1 MDKQNEYNYARTELL
16 AEKMV
21 NNYQK
26 DELFTT
32 LENNDLGVLINVFLK
47 SDLHK
52 KVVFDLINES
62 ELYEGETLK
71 ESLNNLIL
79 SIANPG
85 ANDTMS
91 ELRYSHDSDKIFD
104 LYQSDLSDYISG
116 KFKEDDYTKEVLNHI
131 ISDDILI
138 TESSTKNKVLG
149 FIYESIANDIKVI
162 LEY

>member
-1 MDKQNEYNYARTELL
+1 MEKQNEYNYAREQVLS
-16 AEKMV
+16 EKMV

-32 LENNDLGVLINVFLK
+32 LESNNLGILINVFLK

-62 ELYEGETLK
+62 DLYEGETIK

-79 SIANPG
+79 SIDNQG

-91 ELRYSHDSDKIFD
+91 ELTYFHDSDKIFD
-104 LYQSDLSDYISG
+104 LYQSDLSDYISE
-116 KFKEDDYTKEVLNHI
+116 KTKEDDYTKEVLNHI

>member
-32 LENNDLGVLINVFLK
+32 LENNDLGVLIKVVLK

-62 ELYEGETLK
+62 DLYEGETIK

-79 SIANPG
+79 SIDNQG

-91 ELRYSHDSDKIFD
+91 ELTYFHDSDKIFD
-104 LYQSDLSDYISG
+104 LYQSDLSDYISE
-116 KFKEDDYTKEVLNHI
+116 KNKEDDYTKEVLNHI

-138 TESSTKNKVLG
+138 TESYTRNRVLG

>member
-1 MDKQNEYNYARTELL
+1 MINKEQVL

-32 LENNDLGVLINVFLK
+32 LENNDLGVLIKVVLK

-62 ELYEGETLK
+62 DLYEGETIK
-71 ESLNNLIL
+71 ESLNNLIFC
-79 SIANPG
+79 IEGNG
-85 ANDTMS
+85 AINTLS
-91 ELRYSHDSDKIFD
+91 ELTYFHDTDKIFD
-104 LYQSDLSDYISG
+104 LYQSDLSDYIDE
-116 KFKEDDYTKEVLNHI
+116 KDNQDDYIKEVLNHI
-131 ISDDILI
+131 ISDDMLL
-138 TESSTKNKVLG
+138 TESYTKNKVLG

>member
-1 MDKQNEYNYARTELL
+1 MDKQNEYNYAREQVLS
-16 AEKMV
+16 EKMI

-26 DELFTT
+26 DELFAR
-32 LENNDLGVLINVFLK
+32 LESNNLGILINVFLK

-71 ESLNNLIL
+71 EKLLNLIFCIEGNG
-79 SIANPG
+79 SIN
-85 ANDTMS
+85 TMS
-91 ELRYSHDSDKIFD
+91 ELTYFHDSDKIFD
-104 LYQSDLSDYISG
+104 LYQSDLSDYISE
-116 KFKEDDYTKEVLNHI
+116 KNKEDDYTKEVLNHI